1 MKALRC
7 AAALAATLLVASTAL
22 AQTQTIAPG
31 MSEDEVR
38 SVFGNPAGTRSVGI
52 FTYYFYKNGWEEEAG
67 FPDLVILQG
76 GQVIDVVL
84 RATWRDYSGESSSP
98 KGIAP
103 RQTLGFE
110 HLELP
115 GRLESVE
122 VRPAGLPGLPDIEI
136 PLDLPAPDLSEL
148 PPPPADENPPPR
160 VDDNKPPVD
169 DNKPPADEDEPPA
182 DDDKPPADD
191 ENAPPGQNDPP
202 PPSGG

>member
-1 MKALRC
+1 MKAFGC
-7 AAALAATLLVASTAL
+7 AAALAATLLVASAAS
-22 AQTQTIAPG
+22 AQMQTIAPG
-31 MSEDEVR
+31 MTEGEVK
-38 SVFGNPAGTRSVGI
+38 SVFGSPTGTRSVGI
-52 FTYYFYKNGWEEEAG
+52 FTYYFYENGWEEEAG

-115 GRLESVE
+115 GQVESVE
-122 VRPAGLPGLPDIEI
+122 VRPAGPPGVPDIEI
-136 PLDLPAPDLSEL
+136 PVDLPAPPPNFPAP
-148 PPPPADENPPPR
+148 PPPPADENPPPA
-160 VDDNKPPVD
+160 D
-169 DNKPPADEDEPPA
+169 DNKPPADDNNPPA
-182 DDDKPPADD
+182 DDNSPPPADDKKPPADGD
-191 ENAPPGQNDPP
+191 NDPP